1 MKSYI
6 YNIGLFFLVSIV
18 SLVSCKDDDTNEVNL
33 ITYNPV
39 TVTFIADSNNF
50 TVLEDQLSST
60 NNTYTITASIPEPQ
74 LLDYYITLEQTAG
87 TATEGIDFEFD
98 DHILISHGQTSGS
111 ATVTILQSGD
121 IEESDETFSIEAR
134 SATNTIKLSD
144 FSFNGTIST
153 NNGANDY
160 INNQLDITLS
170 WDGSA
175 ESGDLSITSFCDMD
189 FDLILY
195 DSAFNYVGYVLGST
209 ACPEHDL
216 LGGLA
221 DGTYYLVSDL
231 WANPYSGLGL
241 TDEVPLTLTWSQE
254 YFPETAGSIS
264 SSSYNLSSP
273 DTVNSSAGLGGMI
286 VVLEVANG
294 YEYTL
299 STF

>member
-1 MKSYI
+1 MKSKI
-6 YNIGLFFLVSIV
+6 YNIGLFFLASIV
-18 SLVSCKDDDTNEVNL
+18 SLTSCKDDDANEVDL
-33 ITYNPV
+33 VTYNPV
-39 TVTFIADSNNF
+39 TVTLSADSNNF

-60 NNTYTITASIPEPQ
+60 NNTYTITASISEPQ
-74 LLDYYITLEQTAG
+74 LLDYYITLEQTGG
-87 TATEGIDFEFD
+87 TATEGVDFEFE
-98 DHILISHGQTSGS
+98 DHITISHGQTSGS

-134 SATNTIKLSD
+134 SATNTINLST

-153 NNGANDY
+153 NGGANDY
-160 INNQLDITLS
+160 INDQLDLTLS

-175 ESGDLSITSFCDMD
+175 ESGDLSITSFCAMD

-195 DSAFNYVGYVLGST
+195 DSAFNYLGYVLGST

-221 DGTYYLVSDL
+221 DGTYYLVTDL
-231 WANPYSGLGL
+231 YENPYSDIGL

-254 YFPETAGSIS
+254 YFPETVGSIS
-264 SSSYNLSSP
+264 TSSYSLSSA
-273 DTVNSSAGLGGMI
+273 DSVNSGAGLGGMI

-299 STF
+299 YPY